1 MNKQQLAAL
10 LSQGGLTAAQ
20 IEDLLTDFLNNEKA
34 KVRPKIDLLGAGIVE
49 PETNNGCPFDEILKP
64 TETQNIKPEDMVS
77 GEWYVL
83 YKKGYSYD
91 WILRFLHLSNYY
103 IYADRYCSSNGIFKG
118 VEQEFFSKAIYEIR
132 KATREEVTKYFPNAF
147 DIDRVTDE
155 QL

>member
-1 MNKQQLAAL
+1 MNKKDLAAL

-34 KVRPKIDLLGAGIVE
+34 KVRPKIDLLGAGIIE
-49 PETNNGCPFDEILKP
+49 PETIEPV
-64 TETQNIKPEDMVS
+64 NIKPEDMVS

-83 YKKGYSYD
+83 TTRYKYLIKFDLINAIGDVEIKLLYDFDSIDWGSYK
-91 WILRFLHLSNYY
+91 LL
-103 IYADRYCSSNGIFKG
+103 CSVKQIKS
-118 VEQEFFSKAIYEIR
+118 IR
-132 KATREEVTKYFPNAF
+132 KATREEVIKYFPQEF

>member
-1 MNKQQLAAL
+1 MNKQQLAVHL
-10 LSQGGLTAAQ
+10 FDNGCTLEIEQ
-20 IEDLLTDFLNNEKA
+20 IEDLLTDFLNSEKA
-34 KVRPKIDLLGAGIVE
+34 KVRPKIDLLGAGIIE
-49 PETNNGCPFDEILKP
+49 PET
-64 TETQNIKPEDMVS
+64 TEPVNIKPEDMVS

-132 KATREEVTKYFPNAF
+132 KATREEVTKYFPTAF
-147 DIDRVTDE
+147 EIDRVTDE